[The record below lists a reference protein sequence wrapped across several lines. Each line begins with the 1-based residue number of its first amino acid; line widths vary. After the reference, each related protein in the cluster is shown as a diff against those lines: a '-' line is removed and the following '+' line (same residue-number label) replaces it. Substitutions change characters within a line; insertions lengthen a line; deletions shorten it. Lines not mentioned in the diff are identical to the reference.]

1 MKSDIKKEIELPEGV
16 ETKLDG
22 FLLVVKGPK
31 GENKKQLYN
40 PKIVLSLANSN
51 VSLEAKK
58 GTKREKRLLHTFAA
72 HIRNMI
78 KGVTEGHNY
87 ELKICSGHFPM
98 NVSVAGNEFVIKNF
112 LGENNP
118 RKMRIKEGVKINVE
132 GDKVKVEGIDKE
144 LVGQAA
150 ANIEILTKI
159 KGRDRRIFQD
169 GIFIT
174 IKDGKELK

>member
-1 MKSDIKKEIELPEGV
+1 MKLDIKNEIEMPEGV
-16 ETKLDG
+16 EGKLEG
-22 FLLVVKGPK
+22 FFLVIKGPK
-31 GENKKQLYN
+31 GENKKQLHD
-40 PKIVLSLANSN
+40 PKIVLSLVDKNI
-51 VSLEAKK
+51 VLEAKK
-58 GTKREKRLLHTFAA
+58 GTKREKRQLYTFTA
-72 HIRNMI
+72 HIKNMI

-98 NVSVAGNEFVIKNF
+98 NVAVAGNELVIKNF

-118 RKMRIKEGVKINVE
+118 RKMKIREGVKVSVE

-150 ANIEILTKI
+150 ANIETLTKI

-169 GIFIT
+169 GIFI
-174 IKDGKELK
+174 INKDGKDLK